1 MYMKKKTKISN
12 FLSKR
17 ITKFSEICK
26 DNMSQ
31 LVIKSLLYTS
41 FRPLLSLN
49 KKTKKMKE
57 LQKQSYYSLNKYSN
71 STMHVLYS
79 FGRKEFTGDFRN
91 WLSETDS
98 YKSKNRIAIRIDG
111 TKSGKKYGKK
121 IPELE
126 VLWDYVNRC
135 KIRTHEIYIF
145 VVSIGKK
152 DYIVDFILVKKA
164 HRKGWN
170 YLAIE
175 MIERFLNA
183 LGSQSEN
190 FIEFGRLS
198 LDGAWGNGEMMEY
211 IESKGFRYN
220 AVKSGGKDI
229 IKFFGLEMSLKN
241 LEIYLSTFFNFK
253 KFNPVHKLKG
263 EYCSGTVELK
273 EKNIPIKIVLRRFPK
288 SKGGYRYLMILSTD
302 LNVYDFQIAQCYCLR
317 WGIEENI
324 VECKQVIKITDYSYH
339 SKEGPGNIEMFLA
352 LRFISYMFLNWYRV
366 EHCRTSKT
374 SIWKVADRFKEYF
387 NDEGPKTVWKLFSG

>member
-145 VVSIGKK
+145 VV
-152 DYIVDFILVKKA
+152 
-164 HRKGWN
+164 
-170 YLAIE
+170 
-175 MIERFLNA
+175 
-183 LGSQSEN
+183 
-190 FIEFGRLS
+190 
-198 LDGAWGNGEMMEY
+198 
-211 IESKGFRYN
+211 
-220 AVKSGGKDI
+220 
-229 IKFFGLEMSLKN
+229 
-241 LEIYLSTFFNFK
+241 
-253 KFNPVHKLKG
+253 
-263 EYCSGTVELK
+263 
-273 EKNIPIKIVLRRFPK
+273 
-288 SKGGYRYLMILSTD
+288 
-302 LNVYDFQIAQCYCLR
+302 
-317 WGIEENI
+317 
-324 VECKQVIKITDYSYH
+324 
-339 SKEGPGNIEMFLA
+339 
-352 LRFISYMFLNWYRV
+352 
-366 EHCRTSKT
+366 
-374 SIWKVADRFKEYF
+374 
-387 NDEGPKTVWKLFSG
+387 